1 MERASVDDRLATA
14 VEAERIGV
22 IERDRLRHCAC
33 ALVQGIEGGDGSGER
48 ESGGPVAP
56 PVDPH
61 CPVARTLL
69 LEVVAPGEQRGL
81 PVEED
86 PQPMR
91 CEVVW
96 AADCVL
102 IETTDERQRQIARLL
117 HRGAQLDPRRLADE
131 NGMAHERQT
140 EIGEEAVRGGAGRLR
155 GRHAQALCKCDIEPV
170 LERRTHLRPER
181 R

>member
-14 VEAERIGV
+14 VEAERIGMV
-22 IERDRLRHCAC
+22 ERDRLRHCAC
-33 ALVQGIEGGDGSGER
+33 ALVQGIESGDGPGER

-61 CPVARTLL
+61 RAVARTFL

-91 CEVVW
+91 CEVVGP
-96 AADCVL
+96 ADCVL
-102 IETTDERQRQIARLL
+102 IETTDERQRQIAGLL
-117 HRGAQLDPRRLADE
+117 HRRAQLGPRRFAEE
-131 NGMAHERQT
+131 NGMPHERQS

-155 GRHAQALCKCDIEPV
+155 GRHAQALCERDIEPV
-170 LERRTHLRPER
+170 LERRTHFCPEQ
-181 R
+181 